1 MQGETN
7 RPKHCPE
14 CLVRGEKRK
23 VKMFQVNL
31 DGEAVLM
38 CDLETCTWPFKT
50 EKKEEK
56 GHQSSLGG
64 SVVGRW
70 VGLLACWSNSRMYRI

>member
-1 MQGETN
+1 MQGETS

-50 EKKEEK
+50 EKKENYMVTLTKEEMMGK
-56 GHQSSLGG
+56 KKKQKS
-64 SVVGRW
+64 
-70 VGLLACWSNSRMYRI
+70 

>member
-50 EKKEEK
+50 EKKESYMVTLTKEEMMGK
-56 GHQSSLGG
+56 KKKQKS
-64 SVVGRW
+64 
-70 VGLLACWSNSRMYRI
+70 